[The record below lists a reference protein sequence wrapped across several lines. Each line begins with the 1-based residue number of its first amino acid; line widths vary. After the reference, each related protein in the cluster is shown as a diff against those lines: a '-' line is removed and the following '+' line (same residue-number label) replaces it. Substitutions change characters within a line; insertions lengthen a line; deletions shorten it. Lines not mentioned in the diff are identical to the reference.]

1 MRLGRRKVKSLFRGT
16 SLSPGDGVQWPA
28 EGTAPLNYQFRES
41 LFQSWRGSRWLEI
54 LSYSRGRGRLPS
66 TLTRECLSLTRS
78 AENVSC
84 GFQVPS
90 PPSCLHYKIFV
101 YRCVFFLNWNHITK
115 SKLGKLDL
123 WSHKKCPITIT
134 KATDNLPG
142 MILSTLHFRG
152 NSHNLTNH
160 FSISTSPPECI

>member
-1 MRLGRRKVKSLFRGT
+1 MVYISLSVYET

-28 EGTAPLNYQFRES
+28 EGTASLNYQFRES
-41 LFQSWRGSRWLEI
+41 LFQSWKRSRWLEI
-54 LSYSRGRGRLPS
+54 LSYSCGRGRLPS
-66 TLTRECLSLTRS
+66 TSTGERPSLARS

-90 PPSCLHYKIFV
+90 SPPPCLHYKIFV
-101 YRCVFFLNWNHITK
+101 YRCVLFLNWNHITK

-123 WSHKKCPITIT
+123 WSHKQCPITII
-134 KATDNLPG
+134 KATDDLCG
-142 MILSTLHFRG
+142 VILSTLRFRG

-160 FSISTSPPECI
+160 FSIWTSPPECI